1 MAEVGGSESKSVTL
15 VIVLRTPDA
24 IVDDVA
30 VHAAKRAQEIVV
42 LLRADLEERRALF
55 HGWVDIT
62 EMTTR
67 LAVRDRR
74 GT

>member
-1 MAEVGGSESKSVTL
+1 MTL

-30 VHAAKRAQEIVV
+30 VHATKRAQEIVV

-55 HGWVDIT
+55 HLSKGGLYFMD
-62 EMTTR
+62 
-67 LAVRDRR
+67 
-74 GT
+74 G